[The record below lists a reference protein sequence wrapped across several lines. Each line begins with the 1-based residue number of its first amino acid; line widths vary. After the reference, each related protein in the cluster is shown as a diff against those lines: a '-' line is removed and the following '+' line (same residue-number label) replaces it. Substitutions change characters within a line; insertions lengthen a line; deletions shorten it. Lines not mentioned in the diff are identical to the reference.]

1 MALSSRWTAMDIP
14 SLDGRTAVVT
24 GANSGLGF
32 HTALELARHGA
43 TVVMACRD
51 DRRAAEALGRLRT
64 ELPAAPAATAPL
76 DLANLS
82 SVRDFASD
90 YLSTHDGL
98 DILVNN
104 AGIMATARGRTADGF
119 ERQIGTNHF
128 GHFALTGLLISSL
141 LARPQARVVTVSSNA
156 ALWGRMSMDDLQS
169 ERRYE
174 PWRAYSQSKLAN
186 LLFTFELARRAETA
200 GRDVLSVAAH
210 PGFAA
215 TELPGKSAIGAS
227 SAFATAAADFFS
239 RVFGQTAAQGA
250 LPQLYAATAP
260 DVRAGDYFGPDQLF
274 HQRGHPTRVS
284 PPRAALDVD
293 TAQRLWTMSEELTGV
308 TYHL

>member
-1 MALSSRWTAMDIP
+1 MDIP

-43 TVVMACRD
+43 AVVMACRD
-51 DRRAAEALGRLRT
+51 EGRAADALGRLRT
-64 ELPAAPAATAPL
+64 ELPAAPVTTASL
-76 DLANLS
+76 DLADLS
-82 SVRDFASD
+82 SVREFAAHYTD
-90 YLSTHDGL
+90 THDGL

-104 AGIMATARGRTADGF
+104 AGVMATARGLTTDGF

-128 GHFALTGLLISSL
+128 GHFALTGLLLSSL
-141 LARPQARVVTVSSNA
+141 LARAGARVVTVSSNA
-156 ALWGRMSMDDLQS
+156 ALMGRMAMDDLQS

-174 PWRAYSQSKLAN
+174 PWRAYCQSKLAN
-186 LLFTFELARRAETA
+186 LLFAFELGRRAEAA
-200 GRDVLSVAAH
+200 GRDLVSVAAH

-215 TELPGKSAIGAS
+215 TELQGKTGIAAGN
-227 SAFATAAADFFS
+227 AFAKAGAEFFN
-239 RVFGQTAAQGA
+239 RVFGQSAAQGA

-260 DVRAGDYFGPDQLF
+260 DVRAGEYFGPDQLF

-293 TAQRLWTMSEELTGV
+293 TAQRLWTVSEELTGV
-308 TYHL
+308 TYEL